1 LSSTCAERGRT
12 AWSIATVLAVAFGL
26 AACGGSD
33 PAAPTVLHLRTSVAA
48 LELRE
53 PGAAFFARRVA
64 QLSANRLRI
73 AVDYVASPDEHTVTT
88 TPVATDPWLV
98 REAKAG
104 HTDLAWVSTNAFD
117 EMGITSLRALDAPM
131 LVDDYGLETAILRSR
146 LARPMVAGIRGAG
159 VEGLGLI
166 EGRLRHPVA
175 VERPLRGPRDYRG
188 LQVGTARSRTRGDAI
203 RALGARVVAGAHLPI
218 FYKTWNDLESRS
230 LVPKYRMDG
239 LETDLEDEFYDVP
252 PSEPGYVTE
261 DVRLWAETAAI
272 VASPARLARLSTLQR
287 SWLRQAAAETQ
298 ARSFALGAGDGVL
311 LRELCSRGTRFAR
324 TSRADRAALKRAFQP
339 VYARL
344 ERDRQ
349 TRAQI
354 HAIEAM
360 KARLAPGAA
369 PSIPAQ
375 CSATHRA
382 IPNLPPSPIP
392 DGVYRTR
399 ITRHDL
405 AAWHVPQQYWLT
417 GFGTLTLT
425 LRHDRFK
432 LTLREPNFFDET
444 GPYGGT
450 LARTEF
456 GSDNLFFDHHK
467 LVTVLE
473 NGELRFYPVRVRDLV
488 FGAWFGA
495 HPWRKIG

>member
-1 LSSTCAERGRT
+1 
-12 AWSIATVLAVAFGL
+12 
-26 AACGGSD
+26 
-33 PAAPTVLHLRTSVAA
+33 
-48 LELRE
+48 
-53 PGAAFFARRVA
+53 
-64 QLSANRLRI
+64 
-73 AVDYVASPDEHTVTT
+73 
-88 TPVATDPWLV
+88 
-98 REAKAG
+98 
-104 HTDLAWVSTNAFD
+104 
-117 EMGITSLRALDAPM
+117 M

-146 LARPMVAGIRGAG
+146 LARPMLAGIRATG
-159 VEGLGLI
+159 VDGLALV

-175 VERPLRGPRDYRG
+175 VEHLLRGPRDYRG
-188 LQVGTARSRTRGDAI
+188 LQVGTGRSRARGDAL
-203 RALGARVVAGAHLPI
+203 RALGARVVAGAHLPV
-218 FYKTWNDLESRS
+218 FYETWADLETRS
-230 LVPKYRMDG
+230 LRPKDRMDG

-252 PSEPGYVTE
+252 PAEPGYVTE

-272 VASPARLARLSTLQR
+272 VASPARLARLSALQR

-298 ARSFALGAGDGVL
+298 AHSFALGAGDVVL
-311 LRELCSRGTRFAR
+311 LRELCSRGTRFAH
-324 TSRADRAALKRAFQP
+324 TTRADRAGLTRAFRP
-339 VYARL
+339 VYAHL

-349 TRAQI
+349 TRATI

-360 KARLAPGAA
+360 KARLAPAAA
-369 PSIPAQ
+369 PSIPAR
-375 CSATHRA
+375 CSAAHRA

-399 ITRHDL
+399 ITRQDL
-405 AAWHVPQQYWLT
+405 VTWQVPEQYWLT

-425 LRHDRFK
+425 LRHGRFK
-432 LTLREPNFFDET
+432 LTLREPNYFEET

-456 GSDNLFFDHHK
+456 GSDNLNFDHHK

-488 FGAWFGA
+488 FAAWFGA

>member
-1 LSSTCAERGRT
+1 M
-12 AWSIATVLAVAFGL
+12 VLAVAL
-26 AACGGSD
+26 CLSACGGSD

-53 PGAAFFARRVA
+53 PAAAFFAQRVA

-73 AVDYVASPDEHTVTT
+73 TVDYMTTPDEHTVTN

-98 REAKAG
+98 RDAKAG

-117 EMGITSLRALDAPM
+117 AMGVTSLRALDAPM

-146 LARPMVAGIRGAG
+146 LARPMLAGIRATG
-159 VEGLGLI
+159 VDGLALV
-166 EGRLRHPVA
+166 EGRLRRPVA

-188 LQVGTARSRTRGDAI
+188 LQIGTGRSRARGDAM
-203 RALGARVVAGAHLPI
+203 RALGARVTAGAHLPV
-218 FYKTWNDLESRS
+218 FDKTWTDLETRS
-230 LVPKYRMDG
+230 LLPKDRMDG
-239 LETDLEDEFYDVP
+239 LETDLEDELYDVP
-252 PSEPGYVTE
+252 PTVPGYVTE

-272 VASPARLARLSTLQR
+272 VASPARLSRLSTLQR
-287 SWLRQAAAETQ
+287 SWLRQAAADTQ
-298 ARSFALGAGDGVL
+298 AHAFALDAGDDEL

-324 TSRADRAALKRAFQP
+324 ASRADRAALTRAFRP

-349 TRAQI
+349 TRRQI
-354 HAIEAM
+354 HAIERM
-360 KARLAPGAA
+360 KARTAPTAA
-369 PSIPAQ
+369 LSIPAP
-375 CSATHRA
+375 CGAAHRA

-399 ITRHDL
+399 ITRQDL
-405 AAWHVPQQYWLT
+405 AAFQVPQQYWLN

-425 LRHDRFK
+425 LRNGRYK
-432 LTLREPNFFDET
+432 LALREPNYFDET
-444 GPYGGT
+444 GPYGGS

-456 GSDNLFFDHHK
+456 GSDNLAYEHHK
-467 LVTVLE
+467 LVTVLK
-473 NGELRFYPVRVRDLV
+473 NDELRFYPVRIRDLV
-488 FGAWFGA
+488 FAAWFGA

>member
-1 LSSTCAERGRT
+1 LSSTCAEPGRT
-12 AWSIATVLAVAFGL
+12 AWSIATVLAVTFGL

-48 LELRE
+48 LELRQ

-73 AVDYVASPDEHTVTT
+73 AVDYVPTPDQHEVTT
-88 TPVATDPWLV
+88 APVATDSWLV
-98 REAKAG
+98 GEAKAG

-117 EMGITSLRALDAPM
+117 AMGITSLRALDAPM
-131 LVDDYGLETAILRSR
+131 LVDDYGLQTAILRSR
-146 LARPMVAGIRGAG
+146 LAGPMLAGLRGAG
-159 VEGLGLI
+159 VDGLGLVA
-166 EGRLRHPVA
+166 GRLRRPVA
-175 VERPLRGPRDYRG
+175 VERSLRGPRDYRG
-188 LQVGTARSRTRGDAI
+188 LQLGTAESRARGDAM
-203 RALGARVVAGAHLPI
+203 RALGARVVPGAHLPV
-218 FYKTWNDLESRS
+218 FYETWTDLETRS
-230 LVPKYRMDG
+230 LLPKDRMDG

-252 PSEPGYVTE
+252 PAEPGYVTA

-272 VASPARLARLSTLQR
+272 VASPARLARLSALQR
-287 SWLRQAAAETQ
+287 SWLRRAAAETQ
-298 ARSFALGAGDGVL
+298 AHAFALGAGDDAL

-324 TSRADRAALKRAFQP
+324 TSSADRAALRRAFRP

-349 TRAQI
+349 TRALI
-354 HAIEAM
+354 HAIEAI
-360 KARLAPGAA
+360 KARAAPTAA
-369 PSIPAQ
+369 PSMPAR
-375 CSATHRA
+375 CSAAHRA

-399 ITRHDL
+399 ITRQDL
-405 AAWHVPQQYWLT
+405 VAWHVPAQYWLT

-432 LTLREPNFFDET
+432 LTLREPNYFNET

-456 GSDNLFFDHHK
+456 GSDNLNFDHHK

-488 FGAWFGA
+488 FAAWFGA
-495 HPWRKIG
+495 HPWRKIR